1 MEQFRMSNYETYS
14 KEQMIH
20 KIESLERENKFLKDY
35 IRGTKDFKELTR
47 LIKNNFGGDGE

>member
-1 MEQFRMSNYETYS
+1 MSNYETYS